1 MYQSFPNEEPEA
13 ARWRELDT
21 DEALDGALTTFW
33 AHGDERTSIA
43 GLTQAM
49 GIAPSSPYAE
59 GARPELRR
67 RRRAAEAALTRRLE
81 RAREAGELDP
91 GTSASHLPQL
101 VRTLLHGMAVQS
113 LDGASRAELDGVID
127 IAPGAWPHAGRG
139 THTRAAR
146 R

>member
-21 DEALDGALTTFW
+21 DAALDGALTTFR

-81 RAREAGELDP
+81 RAREAG
-91 GTSASHLPQL
+91 
-101 VRTLLHGMAVQS
+101 
-113 LDGASRAELDGVID
+113 
-127 IAPGAWPHAGRG
+127 
-139 THTRAAR
+139 
-146 R
+146 